1 MDFTVEGKKY
11 RALGIGAVVLGTTPG
26 ATAQTTVVSL
36 DDAAGA
42 SLRLPGGAKGWQS
55 VAMQL
60 EHGTEVQLP
69 LPENFAVKPGEA
81 LVLGCLGSLA
91 QAQNGML
98 GENAPL
104 EVYGVRRVNTGPETM
119 ADATAASAAESVAE
133 SVADAGAGDGE
144 SAGQIH
150 QFADAATVMKR
161 CGLARATEYVVEKYP
176 LKKVCKVSAIIFA
189 VGLVCFSFLMHLF
202 TESMDE
208 LLRRLPEALVMSAK
222 FGGVSALVVALGGG
236 LYVKSSNDY
245 NSKKQYEAYARQFEQ
260 AMTAVL
266 NPPAV

>member
-11 RALGIGAVVLGTTPG
+11 RAMGIGAVVLGTTPG

-42 SLRLPGGAKGWQS
+42 ALRLPGGAKGWQS

-69 LPENFAVKPGEA
+69 LPENFAVKPGET
-81 LVLGCLGSLA
+81 LVLGCLGPLA
-91 QAQNGML
+91 QAQSGML

-104 EVYGVRRVNTGPETM
+104 EVYAVRRAHTGPEAM
-119 ADATAASAAESVAE
+119 ADAAAEVDAEVA
-133 SVADAGAGDGE
+133 AGSGE
-144 SAGQIH
+144 SAVQSH

-202 TESMDE
+202 TERMDD
-208 LLRRLPEALVMSAK
+208 LLRRLPEALLMSAK
-222 FGGVSALVVALGGG
+222 FGGVSALVVAIGGG

-245 NSKKQYEAYARQFEQ
+245 NSKKQYEAYTRQFEQ
-260 AMTAVL
+260 AMVEVL
-266 NPPAV
+266 VPPAA

>member
-11 RALGIGAVVLGTTPG
+11 RAMGIGAVVLGTTPG
-26 ATAQTTVVSL
+26 ATAQKTVVSL

-42 SLRLPGGAKGWQS
+42 ALRLPGGAKGLQS

-60 EHGTEVQLP
+60 EHGAEVQLP
-69 LPENFAVKPGEA
+69 LPEDFVVVPGET
-81 LVLGCLGSLA
+81 LVLGCLGPLA
-91 QAQNGML
+91 QAQSGML

-104 EVYGVRRVNTGPETM
+104 EVYAVRRASTGPDAM
-119 ADATAASAAESVAE
+119 ADAA
-133 SVADAGAGDGE
+133 AGAAADSGE
-144 SAGQIH
+144 AAVQSH
-150 QFADAATVMKR
+150 QFVDAATLMKR
-161 CGLARATEYVVEKYP
+161 CGLARATEYEVEKYP

-202 TESMDE
+202 TESLDD
-208 LLRRLPEALVMSAK
+208 LLRRLPEALLMSAK
-222 FGGVSALVVALGGG
+222 FGGISALVVAIGGG

-260 AMTAVL
+260 AMVEVL
-266 NPPAV
+266 VPPAV